1 MMTIGYGD
9 VTPVNNTERIY
20 VIFMTLLSSGIFGYV
35 VNTIGELYMQE
46 RQKIEQFQ
54 KRKQEITVYMDTRSI
69 DSLSKLKV
77 WDKLFLFC
85 LSFVFKCIH
94 FPDFFSPLGLELLGI
109 RLPVQEEKGLRCLD
123 ALLGYPL
130 DSSEWNL
137 SEILREIS
145 LRE

>member
-77 WDKLFLFC
+77 LDYNLLLC
-85 LSFVFKCIH
+85 LSFVFQVHNIT
-94 FPDFFSPLGLELLGI
+94 
-109 RLPVQEEKGLRCLD
+109 
-123 ALLGYPL
+123 
-130 DSSEWNL
+130 
-137 SEILREIS
+137 
-145 LRE
+145 